1 MTQCTQS
8 GFEFEAHFS
17 RRVVAGFDGGA
28 ITSDAGALLLRQ
40 VDRRI
45 GLLPRLAQCFT
56 DFRNPFYVTHDVAG
70 MVSQRV
76 YALALGYED
85 LNDHDQLRDDP
96 LMGLLAGKRE
106 PGAALASKSTLC
118 RLERTP
124 AAGAA
129 TDRYKKIRY
138 DEAAID
144 RLLVEL
150 FVESHA
156 QAPSQIV
163 IDLDAT
169 DTPLHGQ
176 QEGRFF
182 HGYYDHYCYLPLYIF
197 AGDQIVGVR
206 LREAN
211 QDASAGSVEELQ
223 RIVAQIREHWPETQI
238 ILRADSG
245 FCREELM
252 SWCEDNHVDYV
263 FGLARNQ
270 RLRRRIDKAMR
281 QAAGEARRTGQ
292 AARVFTEF
300 RYRTRRSWSRARRVI
315 AKAEQI
321 AGKQNPRYVVT
332 SLPVKQWRPRPLYE
346 DLYCAR
352 GEMENRIKEQLSLF
366 AYRVSA
372 ETMRANQ
379 LRVYFA
385 GMAYVLMHGLR
396 RLGLKGT
403 ELERAQATTIRLR
416 LLKIGAQ
423 IRITVRKVWLSMAS
437 SYPLQGCSSRSTRT
451 CGQRLSWEDDL
462 KKRPQLK

>member
-1 MTQCTQS
+1 MKPIFRAGWWRGLT
-8 GFEFEAHFS
+8 
-17 RRVVAGFDGGA
+17 VARSLPTPGRCCCGKS
-28 ITSDAGALLLRQ
+28 TGALACCRAW
-40 VDRRI
+40 RS
-45 GLLPRLAQCFT
+45 CFT

-76 YALALGYED
+76 YALALGYAD

-96 LMGLLAGKRE
+96 LMGLLAGKRK

-124 AAGAA
+124 EAGAA

-138 DEAAID
+138 DGAAID

-150 FVESHA
+150 FVESHT
-156 QAPSQIV
+156 QAPSRIV
-163 IDLDAT
+163 VDLDAT

-197 AGDQIVGVR
+197 AGDQILGVR

-223 RIVAQIREHWPETQI
+223 RIVAQIRERWPKTQI

-252 SWCEDNHVDYV
+252 SWCEDQHVDYV
-263 FGLARNQ
+263 LGVARNQ
-270 RLRRRIDKAMR
+270 RLRRRIDKALR
-281 QAAGEARRTGQ
+281 QAAGEARRTGK

-332 SLPVKQWRPRPLYE
+332 SLPVEQWQPRPLYE

-366 AYRVSA
+366 ADRMSA

-379 LRVYFA
+379 LRLYLSA
-385 GMAYVLMHGLR
+385 AAYVLVEALR
-396 RLGLKGT
+396 RLALTGT
-403 ELERAQATTIRLR
+403 ALAEAQVHTIRLR
-416 LLKIGAQ
+416 LLKIGAR
-423 IRITVRKVWLSMAS
+423 IRFSARRVVVSMSSGYPWKQVFGQVWAALR
-437 SYPLQGCSSRSTRT
+437 C
-451 CGQRLSWEDDL
+451 
-462 KKRPQLK
+462 